1 MMKEKE
7 KWNFL
12 FFEWRKKKYQREFR
26 NLQKKN
32 RKKKCL
38 AAAALSLLFLQ
49 KCVSSKI
56 EKDHRSHGKTIGGL
70 FIISG
75 GVFVFVFFFFK
86 LTWTDSFPFLF
97 QILEFFFLFFFLFN
111 FFRDLF
117 LARHTFHTQHRDIDT
132 HTQTQMCFSF
142 VPIFV
147 SPIFALRHMLPP
159 LCRRQT
165 HPFSFM

>member
-1 MMKEKE
+1 LNEE
-7 KWNFL
+7 
-12 FFEWRKKKYQREFR
+12 
-26 NLQKKN
+26 KKN
-32 RKKKCL
+32 TKGNSEICKRKTEKKKCL

-97 QILEFFFLFFFLFN
+97 QILEFFFLFFFCLISF
-111 FFRDLF
+111 
-117 LARHTFHTQHRDIDT
+117 AI
-132 HTQTQMCFSF
+132 CF
-142 VPIFV
+142 
-147 SPIFALRHMLPP
+147 
-159 LCRRQT
+159 
-165 HPFSFM
+165 